1 MFFIAM
7 LEEYIIVLK
16 RIIEFSIGDIL
27 MGAYSNFYDIKKDN
41 YIYYILFTFISNAK

>member
-27 MGAYSNFYDIKKDN
+27 MGAYSNFYDIKKR
-41 YIYYILFTFISNAK
+41 